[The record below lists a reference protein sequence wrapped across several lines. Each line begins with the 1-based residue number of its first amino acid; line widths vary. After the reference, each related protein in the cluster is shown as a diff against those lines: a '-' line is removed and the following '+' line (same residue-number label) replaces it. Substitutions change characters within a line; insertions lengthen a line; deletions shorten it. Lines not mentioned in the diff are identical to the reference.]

1 MRQHNL
7 MIITLIVV
15 SSLAFI
21 ALLHQPINAQDEEI
35 LRLRQRI
42 IELENRIKT
51 LEGLYRGFED
61 PEDTRIETQEGW
73 QNKKNWRR
81 LETGMTKDHVR
92 SILGAPI
99 KTIKGVRTLWYYPNI
114 YRGYVSFDDNGR
126 LIVWSEP

>member
-1 MRQHNL
+1 MRQHNFT
-7 MIITLIVV
+7 IIALIVI

-21 ALLHQPINAQDEEI
+21 ALLSQPLTAKDEEI

-42 IELENRIKT
+42 TELENRIKA
-51 LEGLYRGFED
+51 LENFYLIFEESQD
-61 PEDTRIETQEGW
+61 VQAGTVEGW

-81 LETGMTKDHVR
+81 LETGMTKDQVQ
-92 SILGAPI
+92 SILGKPI

-114 YRGYVSFDDNGR
+114 YRGYVSFDENGR